1 MQLLISE
8 EQNQVE
14 VKAKIS
20 ALIKEALEKVLE
32 GEEFS
37 REFIDAAEISMV
49 FIDDQKMAVFNER
62 YRGIAGTTDV
72 LSFPMLDDDDNL
84 DELQGEFLLGDIV
97 ISVPRALEQ
106 ARGYGHSLGR
116 EMLFLAVHGMLHLLG
131 YDHEIEADAMRMR
144 SKEKKVLD
152 MVDLAVEHDE
162 DGKTNI

>member
-1 MQLLISE
+1 MQLLISK

-162 DGKTNI
+162 DGRTDI